1 MARYTAKRR
10 LRWVGEAFARFARA
24 VERRWARIRFWF
36 KRHARDNVI
45 LAVLAT
51 IGDVISRPFRRFRKK
66 TRDRVALGILG
77 VAALV
82 LFAVAFLSDRGGPGG
97 QIVRAAEPPTT
108 AAVDTGAADPSEDT
122 TPLAPPD
129 TIPPPLLLDAS
140 LTDGLTIG
148 QDHIVVSGVTDPGAT
163 VVVAGI
169 ELEADD
175 SGAFAA
181 DVPLALGPNRIDIV
195 VTDQAGNARGAAITV
210 VYKVDAPPPPPPK
223 KPTPVVVTTTSTVPP
238 TTTTRGPT
246 TTGKKTTTTPPTTL
260 ATTSSSS
267 TSTTSTTTYFGGL
280 LWPVITKPTTTT
292 QAPTTTA
299 ATTTAATT
307 TAPTTT
313 AAITT
318 ESTTPTS
325 ESTTTT
331 TEETT
336 TASTTT
342 TSIDDTSTTTDDTT
356 VPTDPPP
363 TDLGT

>member
-1 MARYTAKRR
+1 MS
-10 LRWVGEAFARFARA
+10 EAFSRFARA

-82 LFAVAFLSDRGGPGG
+82 LFAVAFLSDRGGPGA

-108 AAVDTGAADPSEDT
+108 AAVDSSAADPSEDT

-169 ELEADD
+169 QLQADG
-175 SGAFAA
+175 SGAFSV
-181 DVPLALGPNRIDIV
+181 DVPLALGANRVDVV
-195 VTDQAGNARGAAITV
+195 VTDQAGNARGAAFTI
-210 VYKVDAPPPPPPK
+210 VYKVDAPPPPPTK
-223 KPTPVVVTTTSTVPP
+223 KPAPVVVTTTSTVPP
-238 TTTTRGPT
+238 TTTTRGAT

-260 ATTSSSS
+260 ASTSSSS
-267 TSTTSTTTYFGGL
+267 TSTTSTTSYFGGL

-292 QAPTTTA
+292 QAS
-299 ATTTAATT
+299 TTTAATT

-313 AAITT
+313 EPTTVTT
-318 ESTTPTS
+318 EPTTV
-325 ESTTTT
+325 T
-331 TEETT
+331 TEPTTVTTEPTTVTTEPTTVTTEPTTVTTEPTTETT
-336 TASTTT
+336 
-342 TSIDDTSTTTDDTT
+342 DTIP
-356 VPTDPPP
+356 PTDPLP
-363 TDLGT
+363 TDPGT

>member
-292 QAPTTTA
+292 QAPTTTSP
-299 ATTTAATT
+299 TTTAATT
-307 TAPTTT
+307 TVTTEPTTV
-313 AAITT
+313 TT
-318 ESTTPTS
+318 EPTTV
-325 ESTTTT
+325 T
-331 TEETT
+331 TEPTTVTTEPTTVTTEPTTETT
-336 TASTTT
+336 EPTTET
-342 TSIDDTSTTTDDTT
+342 TEPTTETTDT
-356 VPTDPPP
+356 VP
-363 TDLGT
+363 DLGT